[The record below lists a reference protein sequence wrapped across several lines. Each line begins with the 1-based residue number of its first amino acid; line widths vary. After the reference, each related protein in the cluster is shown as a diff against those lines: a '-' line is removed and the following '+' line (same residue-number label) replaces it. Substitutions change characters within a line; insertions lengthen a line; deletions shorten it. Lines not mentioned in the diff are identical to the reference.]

1 MGNPWRAQADRR
13 RRRDAP
19 VGFVGAL
26 AADRGHL
33 AYGRSVNEMNHVS
46 PAATAI
52 PWLSIRIA
60 LRCLVVRS
68 EDVGQAIQSSVL
80 HQRCGERDALKLNGY
95 F

>member
-1 MGNPWRAQADRR
+1 
-13 RRRDAP
+13 
-19 VGFVGAL
+19 
-26 AADRGHL
+26 
-33 AYGRSVNEMNHVS
+33 MNHVS